1 MTPYGALLC
10 SLHFERL
17 IEISSESSPELTV
30 YLQEEEKRRSRIHRE
45 LEASGAAAFEAEL
58 YYDSRLLPFCDDL
71 SLYIGLNEPG
81 TPKSQEHPW
90 WKNGFSGTGKFD
102 FTGGRVITAEWRGTT
117 LLLDP
122 YPFTE
127 SFEVTLSVR
136 RVSRSGAVSQGLAA
150 AYSSTP
156 ETVISITL
164 DKGELKRP

>member
-1 MTPYGALLC
+1 
-10 SLHFERL
+10 L
-17 IEISSESSPELTV
+17 IERSGENSPELTL

-45 LEASGAAAFEAEL
+45 LEASGAAISEAEL
-58 YYDSRLLPFCDDL
+58 YYDSRLLQFCDDL

-81 TPKSQEHPW
+81 TSKCQEHPW
-90 WKNGFSGTGKFD
+90 WKNGFSGTGEFD

-127 SFEVTLSVR
+127 SFEVTLLVR
-136 RVSRSGAVSQGLAA
+136 RVPRSAAVSQGLAA

-156 ETVISITL
+156 ETAISITL
-164 DKGELKRP
+164 AEGELKRP